1 MSFSDQL
8 DKDLSEGIELEDCL
22 RRFSGWVDAWI
33 AGHQHWCQR
42 IELRIQRLESTL
54 QVDKQNLDEVDTSV
68 RQSWEALDRRLKSL
82 EQRVKQLDARTA
94 GSVVCR

>member
-33 AGHQHWCQR
+33 AGHQNWCER
-42 IELRIQRLESTL
+42 IELRLLRLESVIR
-54 QVDKQNLDEVDTSV
+54 VDKQNINEVDTSV
-68 RQSWEALDRRLKSL
+68 RQAWEALDQRLKAL
-82 EQRVKQLDARTA
+82 EALRDSGPRRQPE
-94 GSVVCR
+94 